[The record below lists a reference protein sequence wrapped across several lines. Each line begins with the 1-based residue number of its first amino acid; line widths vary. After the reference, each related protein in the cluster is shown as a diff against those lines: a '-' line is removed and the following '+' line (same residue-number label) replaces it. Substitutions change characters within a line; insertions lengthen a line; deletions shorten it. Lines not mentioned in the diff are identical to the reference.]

1 MDRFLPDFS
10 SRKRFCKLTFE
21 RKTGTP
27 EFQKTG
33 AKKIKKFILC
43 YLSRTVFK
51 NYYFYA
57 RKTGKNHIII

>member
-10 SRKRFCKLTFE
+10 CRKMFCKLTFE

-33 AKKIKKFILC
+33 AKKIKKLC
-43 YLSRTVFK
+43 YLSKTVFK
-51 NYYFYA
+51 KLLFLCAQN
-57 RKTGKNHIII
+57 R